1 MNDSIDFSKAIDN
14 DAIDNLTDSEVEDIL
29 SILTKAGY

>member
-1 MNDSIDFSKAIDN
+1 MNDSIDFSKVIDN
-14 DAIDNLTDSEVEDIL
+14 DAIDNLTDSQVEDIL